1 MQFEHM
7 GSIGPYI
14 YIYIYVHIKLRV
26 ILVAYMICINAQ
38 LQNYSEQSINMFLDS
53 EKKSINHYILP
64 VLKAIW
70 REMS

>member
-1 MQFEHM
+1 MCVC
-7 GSIGPYI
+7 
-14 YIYIYVHIKLRV
+14 VHIKSRV
-26 ILVAYMICINAQ
+26 ILVVYMSYINAQ

>member
-14 YIYIYVHIKLRV
+14 YIYIHIKLRV